1 MGKPKLYKV
10 LAAGGECCNGGKG
23 KWHLPKGKRP
33 GKWMPEIVGDIE
45 PCINGY
51 HLCRKKDLV
60 GWLNIEIYEAEY
72 RGDIVTADDK
82 VVVRQ
87 ARLVRRVDTWN
98 ERTARLFACDC
109 AERAL
114 RYADKTSVD
123 TLISIINTARRFAN
137 GEASFEDLDAAQAA
151 ARDASRDAA
160 GAAAMSA
167 AWAAA
172 RNAAGAAARNAA
184 GAAAMSAAWAAARNA
199 ARNAAMSAETR
210 WQTKRLFEY
219 LNEKRK

>member
-23 KWHLPKGKRP
+23 KWHLPTAQP
-33 GKWMPEIVGDIE
+33 GKWMPGIVGDIE
-45 PCINGY
+45 PCSNGY
-51 HLCRKKDLV
+51 HLCREKDLV
-60 GWLNIEIYEAEY
+60 HWLNGEIYEAEY

-114 RYADKTSVD
+114 KYADKMSVG
-123 TLISIINTARRFAN
+123 TLISTINTARKFAN
-137 GEASFEDLDAAQAA
+137 GEASQEDLAAAWDA
-151 ARDASRDAA
+151 ARDAAR
-160 GAAAMSA
+160 AAA
-167 AWAAA
+167 WD
-172 RNAAGAAARNAA
+172 
-184 GAAAMSAAWAAARNA
+184 
-199 ARNAAMSAETR
+199 AETR